1 MFSIMTR
8 RSTPQW
14 KIDKE
19 AFPVTIRVLWPEFGF
34 SGWGIE
40 NYPDDWLRV
49 QVGPGQYAT
58 TPHSGILGDGTAFH
72 FRTLEDANRFA
83 ARFPQIVLADA
94 TMSVTYTSPA
104 VPFGRRDVE
113 DVCNLYSL
121 TRAQDAMRQLFAA
134 LDYDDRLGNLAPL
147 PEIYPDYTAPVLR
160 SGTDGLEM
168 VMARWGLPTPP
179 QFLIG
184 KKTDR
189 GVTNVRN
196 TASPHWRRWLG
207 VPNRCLVPFTA
218 FAEPNG
224 REGGNI
230 WFAFEDDRPA
240 FFAGLQVPGWKS
252 VRKVKDG
259 ETTDDLF
266 AFLTTDPN
274 AEVRAVHPKAMPVI
288 LTDPNE
294 WRIWLTAPWGDAR
307 LLQRP
312 LPDEALASARTA

>member
-1 MFSIMTR
+1 MTR
-8 RSTPQW
+8 RSPPQW
-14 KIDKE
+14 TIDKE
-19 AFPVTIRVLWPEFGF
+19 AFPVTIRVLVPEHGF
-34 SGWGIE
+34 SKWGLE
-40 NYPDDWLRV
+40 NQPDSWLSAALE
-49 QVGPGQYAT
+49 PGDYAT
-58 TPHSGILGDGTAFH
+58 TPHSAMFGHGTAFH
-72 FRTLEDANRFA
+72 FRTLEDANRFV

-94 TMSVTYTSPA
+94 TMSASYRSPT
-104 VPFGRRDVE
+104 VPFGRREVE

-134 LDYDDRLGNLAPL
+134 LGYVDRLGNLAPL
-147 PEIYPDYTAPVLR
+147 PEVYPDHAAPILR
-160 SGTDGLEM
+160 NGGDGREM

-218 FAEPNG
+218 FAEPNTC
-224 REGGNI
+224 EGGNG

-240 FFAGLQVPGWKS
+240 FFAGLQVPGWTS
-252 VRKVKDG
+252 VRKLKDG

-274 AEVRAVHPKAMPVI
+274 VEVRAIHPKAMPVI
-288 LTDPNE
+288 LTDPND

-312 LPDEALASARTA
+312 LPDQALGSVRIS